1 MLIVTLFQRWI
12 QGPYSLPYSMDDN
25 DNPYSLLLECLRIHV
40 KFHGDGSRVHISHRG
55 MYGKAIQNL
64 TGNSLGS
71 TFTFT
76 VMDPGS
82 TCTHSYR
89 MNQGPIFTLTWIIPP
104 PFLAFKGL
112 DPGPHSLLQGWIKDT
127 HIYFTGLDPRPI

>member
-1 MLIVTLFQRWI
+1 ME
-12 QGPYSLPYSMDDN
+12 GP
-25 DNPYSLLLECLRIHV
+25 
-40 KFHGDGSRVHISHRG
+40 
-55 MYGKAIQNL
+55 IQNL

-89 MNQGPIFTLTWIIPP
+89 MNQGPIFTLTRIIPP

-112 DPGPHSLLQGWIKDT
+112 DPGPHSLLQGWTQVPFKHCKGLVQAHIPIKRK
-127 HIYFTGLDPRPI
+127 IYVRIFFSFQWVGPGSMSEGLSKIVGAFYTNRRCRLSFFLLV

>member
-1 MLIVTLFQRWI
+1 VGSSSHFSTDESRAYIHFSK
-12 QGPYSLPYSMDDN
+12 Y
-25 DNPYSLLLECLRIHV
+25 DNPYSLLLGCFRVYV
-40 KFHGDGSRVHISHRG
+40 KFHGDGSIGYNITHSVEECMEGGS
-55 MYGKAIQNL
+55 IQNL
-64 TGNSLGS
+64 TGNSSGS

-89 MNQGPIFTLTWIIPP
+89 MNQGPKFTLTRIIPRP
-104 PFLAFKGL
+104 LLALGM

-127 HIYFTGLDPRPI
+127 HIYFTGLDPI